1 MNGDTKPIADAFS
14 DQARLTRPAS
24 ATSGNDSSESQPVEA
39 DGGWDE
45 LGSGNKAQKEAILKE
60 HFVKALERFNEGVSL
75 SKIRQHYE
83 KLGAKY
89 SPVTFRKKWGEL
101 VRAHAEHG

>member
-1 MNGDTKPIADAFS
+1 MSDDRKSIADAFTERE
-14 DQARLTRPAS
+14 QLTRQVNAAS
-24 ATSGNDSSESQPVEA
+24 GKEGSESQSIEV

-45 LGSGNKAQKEAILKE
+45 LSSGNKAQKEAILKE
-60 HFVKALERFNEGVSL
+60 HFLKALERFNAGVSL

-89 SPVTFRKKWGEL
+89 SPVTFRKKWDEL